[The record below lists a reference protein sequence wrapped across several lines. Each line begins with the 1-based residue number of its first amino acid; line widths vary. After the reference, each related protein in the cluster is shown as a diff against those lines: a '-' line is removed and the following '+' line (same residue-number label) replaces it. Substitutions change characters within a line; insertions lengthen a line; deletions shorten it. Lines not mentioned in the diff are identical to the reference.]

1 MSGSRIMTVE
11 QLAGILEEREVIC
24 VMEEN
29 ELIAT
34 ITKDPVH
41 GITSTS
47 NADVME
53 REVKSLSASLHGNI
67 VVVI

>member
-1 MSGSRIMTVE
+1 MFWKRFPKHMPKTE
-11 QLAGILEEREVIC
+11 AWYQC
-24 VMEEN
+24 TMEED

-47 NADVME
+47 DADVME